1 MPNPTPFPAP
11 ADDLRLVVSDMD
23 GTLLDGDGNIPS
35 QLWPL
40 LETMRDR
47 AIAFVPA
54 SGRQCTTLSTM
65 FGSHLQGMPIIAEN
79 GTYVVRDG
87 VDISSSTIDPNL
99 TREVITGVRQL
110 RNDGHDVGLVVATK
124 SIAYLERGDDPF
136 VSHVATYYHS
146 HRIVK
151 DLSEHTDDVIKL
163 SIYDFREASEATYLR
178 VCTSSR
184 SDSRGSTTWVRMY
197 PNSRAV
203 ANSFETWGRDTCRTC
218 ATAA

>member
-87 VDISSSTIDPNL
+87 VDTVSYTH
-99 TREVITGVRQL
+99 L
-110 RNDGHDVGLVVATK
+110 RAH
-124 SIAYLERGDDPF
+124 
-136 VSHVATYYHS
+136 
-146 HRIVK
+146 
-151 DLSEHTDDVIKL
+151 
-163 SIYDFREASEATYLR
+163 
-178 VCTSSR
+178 
-184 SDSRGSTTWVRMY
+184 
-197 PNSRAV
+197 
-203 ANSFETWGRDTCRTC
+203 ET
-218 ATAA
+218 

>member
-11 ADDLRLVVSDMD
+11 ADDLRLVISDMD

-65 FGSHLQGMPIIAEN
+65 FGSHVQGMPIIAEN

-87 VDISSSTIDPNL
+87 IDISSSTIDPNL

-110 RNDGHDVGLVVATK
+110 RNDGHDVGL
-124 SIAYLERGDDPF
+124 P
-136 VSHVATYYHS
+136 
-146 HRIVK
+146 
-151 DLSEHTDDVIKL
+151 
-163 SIYDFREASEATYLR
+163 
-178 VCTSSR
+178 
-184 SDSRGSTTWVRMY
+184 
-197 PNSRAV
+197 
-203 ANSFETWGRDTCRTC
+203 
-218 ATAA
+218 